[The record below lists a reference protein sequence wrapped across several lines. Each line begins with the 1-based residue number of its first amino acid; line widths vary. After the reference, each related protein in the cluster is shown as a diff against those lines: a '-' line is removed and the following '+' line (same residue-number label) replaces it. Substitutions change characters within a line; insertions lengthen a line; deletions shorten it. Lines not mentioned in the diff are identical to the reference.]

1 MNLKEKSSY
10 SSTLK
15 FHLKSLGEL
24 LPLTWMQIEAISELE
39 KAEFCI
45 IDWDSNTRTS
55 NNVDI
60 KFSRGS
66 EEADEESCSGLC
78 WFSKRCI
85 ALNNWNSHSYCP
97 TQSQSINIQLSMN
110 LWIHTWILALGY
122 MTEQTSSKYCFPLGC
137 PIVINLIIKKMLM
150 ILSTSWG
157 VVWVIPSTSNS

>member
-1 MNLKEKSSY
+1 MNLKEKSFY

-66 EEADEESCSGLC
+66 EEADEESCCSGLC

-97 TQSQSINIQLSMN
+97 TKSINKYSAFDEFVN
-110 LWIHTWILALGY
+110 TWILAFGFI
-122 MTEQTSSKYCFPLGC
+122 TEQTSSKYCFPLGC